1 MRHNVE
7 SFTDLIVLGKNWGC
21 GAEGARLLGM
31 EKVGGSIPPSST
43 NHKVGSIN
51 HLLGL
56 FVIICILIF

>member
-31 EKVGGSIPPSST
+31 EKVGGSIPPSSIEFF
-43 NHKVGSIN
+43 NFR
-51 HLLGL
+51 LM
-56 FVIICILIF
+56 FVIMFLTI